1 MEKRLRN
8 QFGSEKPLVPH
19 LCFIY
24 GLALVLIIGSI
35 FVAIKG
41 GPGSNY
47 SIFINAFFVAS
58 YAIYIYIAGLS
69 GFMAVSGF

>member
-1 MEKRLRN
+1 MEKRLRNQFGSEDPSVN

-47 SIFINAFFVAS
+47 SIFINAVFAVS
-58 YAIYIYIAGLS
+58 YAIYIYI
-69 GFMAVSGF
+69 

>member
-8 QFGSEKPLVPH
+8 QFGSKDPLVPH
-19 LCFIY
+19 LCLIY

-41 GPGSNY
+41 GPDSNY
-47 SIFINAFFVAS
+47 SIFINAFFAAS
-58 YAIYIYIAGLS
+58 YAIYIYI
-69 GFMAVSGF
+69 